1 MTTISSKKNLQTV
14 ISTFDVN
21 PVNCQDLIDH
31 ISYICNRILRFQPGF
46 ISSSLHV
53 NDARTRVANYTQW
66 KTREAFQDMLRRE
79 DIRPDIRKMAELAES
94 FEPVMYDVVYCSDDI
109 GQEDGAGPGK

>member
-1 MTTISSKKNLQTV
+1 MTTISTKRKLQTV
-14 ISTFDVN
+14 LSTFEVN

-31 ISYICNRILRFQPGF
+31 ISDLCARILRFQPGF

-66 KTREAFQDMLRRE
+66 ETREAFQDMLRRE
-79 DIRPDIRKMAELAES
+79 DIRPDIKKAAALADK
-94 FEPVMYDVVYCSDDI
+94 FEPVMYDVVYCSDEND
-109 GQEDGAGPGK
+109 